1 MYITWKCC
9 YLNHPPF
16 RQYFWYFLFVL
27 LFCLISWVY
36 FCIFFLCC
44 FALCKSFLVVHHEI
58 FCLSYLL
65 SWYTHTPK
73 GVCVYIENTSD
84 LWDIPWY
91 SMVPSIQKVFLVI
104 FTCTIILFDFL
115 SVYLTFAFF
124 LCCLA
129 LLSWCLYFAYK
140 PSLYANVFAIIFL
153 LFLFSQTVLYP
164 ALWFIFGICLLCFV
178 CLAHFLFIFTT

>member
-1 MYITWKCC
+1 MLNIAHLFMTRQLDYPITAWYSIVYHLKVLLA

-44 FALCKSFLVVHHEI
+44 LALCKSFLVVHHEI

-73 GVCVYIENTSD
+73 GVCIHRKYKWLVRYC
-84 LWDIPWY
+84 
-91 SMVPSIQKVFLVI
+91 MVFHGTLYLESVFGN
-104 FTCTIILFDFL
+104 F
-115 SVYLTFAFF
+115 YLYYYFV
-124 LCCLA
+124 
-129 LLSWCLYFAYK
+129 WCLECVLNFCIFFFA
-140 PSLYANVFAIIFL
+140 A
-153 LFLFSQTVLYP
+153 
-164 ALWFIFGICLLCFV
+164 
-178 CLAHFLFIFTT
+178 